1 MKQKRHYNQY
11 FCSSSSSSRAI
22 DHIMDKS
29 LANSIRHDPAQ
40 YLLAGRTENNRHMH
54 SYTQKNIALIAIF
67 PSIII
72 ISSSIIEQV

>member
-1 MKQKRHYNQY
+1 
-11 FCSSSSSSRAI
+11 
-22 DHIMDKS
+22 MDKS

-72 ISSSIIEQV
+72 ISSSIIEQVWFIWHRLNSYKTTLQCHD